1 MKAKSTLKIYLKE
14 YGKEF
19 LLYISFIFIF
29 YLVLFL
35 HDIAGSAVNYAI
47 LLCSTLFL
55 IVKLIKITKS
65 LKKHNN
71 LKTQLK
77 NLPQFIENFPPA
89 NTVLEQDLQE
99 IIFKLE
105 NILNTSSTEWENK
118 EQNAIDFYST
128 WVHQI
133 KTPISVIKMTLQS
146 DDTDEHRFLLSEL
159 FKIEQYVDIVLSYIR
174 LGSDNSDYVFKEQSL
189 DNILKEC
196 IRKYAPQFI
205 SKRIKLNYQPTD
217 ITVLTD
223 EKWLSFM
230 IEQILSNSIKYTISG
245 FVTITVTDDK
255 VLKISD
261 SGIGIAPEDLPRI
274 FEKGFTGYNGRN
286 DKKAT
291 GIGLYL
297 CKETAIKLGYKI
309 KAESTIGKGT
319 TISIDLKHNKLEVE

>member
-1 MKAKSTLKIYLKE
+1 MKSRLKLYIKE
-14 YGKEF
+14 YGKEL
-19 LLYISFIFIF
+19 LLYVSFIFIF

-35 HDIAGSAVNYAI
+35 HGITGPAVSYAVI
-47 LLCSTLFL
+47 LSSSLFF
-55 IVKLIKITKS
+55 IVKITDTIKLFKNHKE
-65 LKKHNN
+65 LKIQKE
-71 LKTQLK
+71 
-77 NLPQFIENFPPA
+77 NLPQIIETFPSP
-89 NTVLEQDLQE
+89 NTILEQDLQE
-99 IIFKLE
+99 IIFKIE
-105 NILNTSSTEWENK
+105 NILTSYSNEWENK

-133 KTPISVIKMTLQS
+133 KTPISVMNMTLQS
-146 DDTDEHRFLLSEL
+146 EDTDEHRFLLSEL
-159 FKIEQYVDIVLSYIR
+159 FRIEQYVDIVLSYIR
-174 LGSDNSDYVFKEQSL
+174 LGSNNSDYVFKKQSI

-196 IRKYAPQFI
+196 IRKYAPLFVE
-205 SKRIKLNYQPTD
+205 KRIKLNYKPAN

-230 IEQILSNSIKYTISG
+230 IEQILSNSIKYTMSG
-245 FVTITVTDDK
+245 FVTITVTEDK

-261 SGIGIAPEDLPRI
+261 SGMGIAPEDLPRI

-297 CKETAIKLGYKI
+297 CKETASKLGHKI
-309 KAESTIGKGT
+309 SVESTVGKGT